1 MPKKLENDVKE
12 VKTKK
17 TTTKTGKASKTETKK
32 SVAKKTTTK
41 KATAE
46 KTEPKVTTKKAEAV
60 AKKATKTTSTKKATA
75 TQKAETKTVEK
86 VTKKTTTK
94 TARTTRAKA
103 VVKVVKD
110 KLAKT
115 KVKATEVKK
124 PEFLQEYYDLPYRYN
139 ETIVTILVQTPK
151 RLFVYWDISDKDRE
165 AYRKAFGDDF
175 FEKTYPVLLV
185 HNEEMNYTFEVPIND
200 FANSWYLDIQD
211 SKKNY
216 VVQLGRKFK
225 NLEQARPIN
234 NDVVK
239 EEHINLQNDFIY
251 ITDSNKLEAP
261 NDHILFELLTNQV
274 KYRNV
279 KTGEEY
285 TKDLRDMVSELANV
299 YPAEVIHE
307 LYTKL
312 YAEELSAEDF
322 GRRNP
327 ASGEFGEFGLP
338 TSSGAPRSSGT
349 W

>member
-1 MPKKLENDVKE
+1 MPKKLENVEEEKKTKKNTVKKGKATE
-12 VKTKK
+12 TKTATKTKTVAARKTTKKVEEKAVTTKK
-17 TTTKTGKASKTETKK
+17 TTKKVETKETAKKAVTKTTKT
-32 SVAKKTTTK
+32 AKTTTK
-41 KATAE
+41 KATA
-46 KTEPKVTTKKAEAV
+46 KTKTIRTKKVAEL
-60 AKKATKTTSTKKATA
+60 
-75 TQKAETKTVEK
+75 E
-86 VTKKTTTK
+86 
-94 TARTTRAKA
+94 
-103 VVKVVKD
+103 
-110 KLAKT
+110 
-115 KVKATEVKK
+115 K

-139 ETIVTILVQTPK
+139 ETIVTILAQTPK

-165 AYRKAFGDDF
+165 TYKKTFGDDF

-225 NLEQARPIN
+225 NLEQAHQVNYDI
-234 NDVVK
+234 VK

-261 NDHILFELLTNQV
+261 NDHILFELLSNKI

-285 TKDLRDMVSELANV
+285 TKDLKDIARELGNV
-299 YPAEVIHE
+299 YPADAAYE

-312 YAEELSAEDF
+312 YEEELAVEDF

-327 ASGEFGEFGLP
+327 ASGEFGLGLP
-338 TSSGAPRSSGT
+338 TSSGAPRSSGI